1 MMNPLWT
8 QFAAAAGLT
17 LSEERG
23 ALLGRYIDLLLEA
36 NAVMNLTRIEDRSG
50 AEVLHVA
57 DALSLLPHLPRDGHR
72 LVDVG
77 SGGGVPGLPIAI
89 ARPDVSVTLVESTKK
104 KAEFLSRAAGALGL
118 GNVKVYADRAE
129 TLGRDF
135 GRDAFDVATA
145 RAVGALNVLVEWCLP
160 LVRKGG
166 KFLAMKGAR
175 LNEELPASERAI
187 RAMNGAHATVHPV
200 ELPGTEHHVILE
212 ITKIGKTDP
221 KYPRSPADVKRRPL

>member
-1 MMNPLWT
+1 MTHPLWT
-8 QFAAAAGLT
+8 QFATAAGLT
-17 LSEERG
+17 LSEERA
-23 ALLGRYIDLLLEA
+23 ALLGRYLDLLLEA
-36 NAVMNLTRIEDRSG
+36 NAVINLTRIEDRAS

-57 DALSLLPHLPRDGHR
+57 DSLSLLPHLPRDAHR

-77 SGGGVPGLPIAI
+77 SGGGVPGLPLAI
-89 ARPDVSVTLVESTKK
+89 ARPDVPVTLVESTKK
-104 KAEFLSRAAGALGL
+104 KADFLSRAASSLGL
-118 GNVKVYADRAE
+118 SNVKVYPDRAE
-129 TLGRDF
+129 TLARDF

-160 LVRKGG
+160 LVKKGG

-175 LNEELPASERAI
+175 LNEELPAAERAI
-187 RAMNGAHATVHPV
+187 RSLNGANATVHPV

-221 KYPRSPADVKRRPL
+221 KYPRSAADVKRRPL